1 MRLVDGDALL
11 EKWRNLS
18 ERGRIEFDQVIMC
31 EPTVDAIVV
40 TNRKKHVSNFDLY
53 HDDILSNKGGNMTR
67 YECENQIIE
76 KLKEIISVV
85 KQYDTSKELYLSLA
99 ISGDDYMMVSNN
111 YYENIESPINV
122 SMING
127 RVIHYDN

>member
-40 TNRKKHVSNFDLY
+40 TNRKKTCIKF
-53 HDDILSNKGGNMTR
+53 
-67 YECENQIIE
+67 
-76 KLKEIISVV
+76 
-85 KQYDTSKELYLSLA
+85 
-99 ISGDDYMMVSNN
+99 
-111 YYENIESPINV
+111 
-122 SMING
+122 
-127 RVIHYDN
+127 